1 MASDAHAHCPPP
13 AASDKVLSVMNARF
27 WRAAGQSIATWG
39 RIHAIAPVRPIVVI
53 ESDDW
58 GRVGLPSL
66 QSMERLQAAGVAIGA
81 SPWDFYGLE
90 SEDDVIRLGDLLS
103 EFRDSDGRPP

>member
-1 MASDAHAHCPPP
+1 M
-13 AASDKVLSVMNARF
+13 
-27 WRAAGQSIATWG
+27 G
-39 RIHAIAPVRPIVVI
+39 RLHAIAPVRPIVVI

-66 QSMERLQAAGVAIGA
+66 ASMEQLQAAGVPIGA

-103 EFRDSDGRPP
+103 QFRDGDGKPRLHYRQFRYGECGS